1 MAVPPF
7 QDLFLPFLTFI
18 ADGGEYE
25 WQTVADHLEA
35 AFSLSPEDTGE
46 ILPSGRQTRFMNRV
60 AWTRT
65 YLGKALLLEPVGRGR
80 FRITQRGLDLLA
92 TNPKRVDNRTLK
104 QYDEFQSF
112 HQAAGRDT
120 KGSGDEQLPTIETPE
135 ERLEASYQ
143 ALRKELVQALLQQI
157 YNTSPAFFEQLVVD
171 ILVAMGYGGSR
182 VDAGNAV
189 GKSGDEGIDGIIK
202 EDRLGLDIIYLQAKR
217 WQNAVGRPDVQAF
230 VGSLVGKGASK
241 GVMLTASR
249 FTDDAR
255 QFVKHLQQKV
265 VLIDGEELA
274 GLMIDFN
281 VGVATTMQ
289 YAVKKID
296 IDYFGGE

>member
-25 WQTVADHLEA
+25 RQTVADHLEA

-171 ILVAMGYGGSR
+171 ILVAMGYGGSGSTPEMR
-182 VDAGNAV
+182 WGKAATKASTASSRKTVLASISFICRRSV
-189 GKSGDEGIDGIIK
+189 GKTQS
-202 EDRLGLDIIYLQAKR
+202 
-217 WQNAVGRPDVQAF
+217 
-230 VGSLVGKGASK
+230 
-241 GVMLTASR
+241 
-249 FTDDAR
+249 DALM
-255 QFVKHLQQKV
+255 FKHSS
-265 VLIDGEELA
+265 
-274 GLMIDFN
+274 
-281 VGVATTMQ
+281 VA
-289 YAVKKID
+289 
-296 IDYFGGE
+296 

>member
-1 MAVPPF
+1 
-7 QDLFLPFLTFI
+7 
-18 ADGGEYE
+18 
-25 WQTVADHLEA
+25 
-35 AFSLSPEDTGE
+35 
-46 ILPSGRQTRFMNRV
+46 MNRV